1 MEDGESRHGFAAE
14 SSLDFFDDD
23 AACYS
28 PQSSS
33 IWGASL
39 RISRPLSNP
48 STTSMVRHSGQ
59 GKISVSST
67 FGGGEKMAAQ
77 TGQSPRRAVSNRS
90 IDMFDSLRHSC
101 HGFVTEHDYKIKFS
115 SVKFLQIIYNFK

>member
-1 MEDGESRHGFAAE
+1 MEDGESRHSFTAE
-14 SSLDFFDDD
+14 SGLDLFDDE
-23 AACYS
+23 AVCYS

-67 FGGGEKMAAQ
+67 LGAGERMAAQ
-77 TGQSPRRAVSNRS
+77 TGHCPRRVVSKRS
-90 IDMFDSLRHSC
+90 IDMFDSLKNSC
-101 HGFVTEHDYKIKFS
+101 HGFVTRHDYKNFLA